1 MHIPSIFCIIFS
13 IALDRKSFTVEHDQ
27 MHTTNDGSSQN
38 HRGCNKPQTGKKRTK
53 LEIWVDR
60 SSNGKLTIIRGTT
73 KYQQNLHPL
82 SRHGKSPHTWGDMRL
97 AKARKSAK
105 MLSALDGEK
114 VK

>member
-1 MHIPSIFCIIFS
+1 MTKC
-13 IALDRKSFTVEHDQ
+13 T
-27 MHTTNDGSSQN
+27 
-38 HRGCNKPQTGKKRTK
+38 PQTTAAVRTTEVVTNRKPEKKRTK

-82 SRHGKSPHTWGDMRL
+82 SRHGKSSHTWGDMRL